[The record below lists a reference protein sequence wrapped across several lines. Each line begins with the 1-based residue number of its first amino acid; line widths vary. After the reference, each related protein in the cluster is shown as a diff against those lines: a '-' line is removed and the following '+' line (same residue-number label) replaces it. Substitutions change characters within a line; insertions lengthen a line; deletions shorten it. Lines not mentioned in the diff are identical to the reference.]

1 MRPYSILAYNKR
13 STQVFAME
21 FPATTATSH
30 VLSNGL
36 TVILDADSSAPVIST
51 QAWVETGSI
60 HEGRHLGAGI
70 SHLLEHMV
78 FKGTENYDGKEISD
92 TVQAAGGEWN
102 AYTTFD
108 RTVYYIDGPSE
119 SAQTFLKV
127 LTEMVFKPSFPID
140 EFEKEKGV
148 IRREIDMGLD
158 DPDDR
163 NGRLLYSTAYAH
175 DARRHPVIGHM
186 ELFNQ
191 LSHDDMVNYHKERYT
206 TENSFLSISGDFKK
220 ENMLSF
226 LEQITAEI
234 PRSFTHPVT
243 VYTEPKQQGLRSRRN
258 TFAIPASKLTL
269 AWQVP
274 AMDHPDTPALDL
286 LAIILGTGRSSRL
299 YQNVR
304 EQTDLCHHI
313 GAWCM
318 TDPECPG
325 MFAVSAITEHAKR
338 DELQQTILRE
348 IELLKSEDLSK
359 EIAKA
364 TRMALVSQFR
374 TLTTASG
381 RASDLASNWHETR
394 NLDFTRDYVDL
405 LHKVSC
411 EDLRRA
417 AQAHLTTER
426 LTLTSLDP
434 EESKEKDT
442 RSAATHQ
449 RGDIRKHTLA
459 NGLTLITQQDTRLP
473 TVSMTMATLTGLP
486 SETSANN
493 GINNLLSKILPK
505 GTTTRSA
512 EQIAASMDSMGASF
526 GVSCGNNTT
535 LSSGSCLS
543 PDIEPVMEILADIIA
558 NPLLP
563 QDSLERER
571 EAMIAGLREQ
581 ANDPLAVAFKQL
593 RPSLFGPTGYG
604 LSSSGTE
611 DSLHRLDREMLADH
625 HQKYFTANNSVI
637 AIFGDI
643 DPDHAFQLAN
653 QYFGSL
659 PSGERFSHAQQET
672 PSPSSHE
679 LHLDKQQAVLAVGF
693 TGASAYDED
702 NLALELIHDY
712 CTDMAGP
719 LFTKIREE
727 LGLAYYVSATQF
739 HGSTTGMFAFYLGT
753 SPDQLETA
761 KTHLLEEIKTI
772 ATNGIPDDIL
782 ESVKTTWLA
791 SHALAN
797 QKPSSL
803 ARLSA
808 IDCLLGFPPDH
819 HLQAPDQIRALSTAD
834 IKAAAAKY
842 FNTLEPVIVSVS
854 P

>member
-1 MRPYSILAYNKR
+1 M
-13 STQVFAME
+13 Q
-21 FPATTATSH
+21 FPATKATSH
-30 VLSNGL
+30 ILKNGL

-60 HEGRHLGAGI
+60 HEGRHLGAGL

-78 FKGTENYDGKEISD
+78 FKGTENYDGKAISD

-108 RTVYYIDGPSE
+108 RTVYYIDGPSD
-119 SAQTFLKV
+119 SAETFLKV
-127 LTEMVFKPSFPID
+127 LTEMVFKPSFPVD

-148 IRREIDMGLD
+148 IRREIDMGMD

-206 TENSFLSISGDFKK
+206 TENTFLSISGDFNK
-220 ENMLSF
+220 EAMLSF
-226 LEQITAEI
+226 LDEITSEI

-243 VYTEPKQQGLRSRRN
+243 VYKEPIQQGLRRHRK
-258 TFAIPASKLTL
+258 TFAIPASKLTM

-286 LAIILGTGRSSRL
+286 LATILGTGRSSRL
-299 YQNVR
+299 YRNIR

-318 TDPECPG
+318 SDPECPG
-325 MFAVSAITEHAKR
+325 LFAVSAITEHSKR
-338 DELQQTILRE
+338 DELQQTILNE
-348 IELLKSEDLSK
+348 IESLKTEDLSE
-359 EIAKA
+359 EITKA

-394 NLDFTRDYVDL
+394 NLDFTRDYVGLLNKVTSDDL
-405 LHKVSC
+405 Q
-411 EDLRRA
+411 RA
-417 AQAHLTTER
+417 AQTHLTEQR

-434 EESKEKDT
+434 DDSEEADT
-442 RSAATHQ
+442 TTSSTHL
-449 RGDIRKHTLA
+449 RGEMSTHILP

-473 TVSMTMATLTGLP
+473 TVSITMATLTGLP
-486 SETSANN
+486 SENPANN
-493 GINNLLSKILPK
+493 GINNLLSKLIPK
-505 GTTTRSA
+505 GTTSRSA
-512 EQIAASMDSMGASF
+512 EEIASSMDRMGAGF

-535 LSSGSCLS
+535 LSSASCLS
-543 PDIEPVMEILADIIA
+543 PDIDPVIEILADLIT

-581 ANDPLAVAFKQL
+581 ANDPLSVAFKQL

-611 DSLHRLDREMLADH
+611 DSLSLLDRDMLARH
-625 HQKYFTANNSVI
+625 HKTYFTAKNSVI

-643 DPDHAFQLAN
+643 TSDEAVSLVDKH
-653 QYFGSL
+653 FGAL
-659 PSGERFSHAQQET
+659 PSGERHSHPAQEI

-679 LHLDKQQAVLAVGF
+679 LKLDKQQAVLAVGF
-693 TGASAYDED
+693 TGASAHDED

-719 LFTKIREE
+719 LFTKIRED

-753 SPDQLETA
+753 APDQLETA
-761 KTHLLEEIKTI
+761 KKHLLEEIETI

-808 IDCLLGFPPDH
+808 VDSLLGFPPDH
-819 HLQAPDQIRALSTAD
+819 HLQAPDGIRALTSAE

-842 FNTLEPVIVSVS
+842 LNTNAPVVVSVS

>member
-1 MRPYSILAYNKR
+1 M
-13 STQVFAME
+13 Q
-21 FPATTATSH
+21 FPASKATSH
-30 VLSNGL
+30 ILKNGL
-36 TVILDADSSAPVIST
+36 TVILDSDSSAPVIST

-60 HEGRHLGAGI
+60 HEGRHLGAGL

-78 FKGTENYDGKEISD
+78 FKGTENYDGKAISD

-119 SAQTFLKV
+119 STETFLKV

-148 IRREIDMGLD
+148 IRREIDMGMD

-175 DARRHPVIGHM
+175 DARRQPVIGHM

-206 TENSFLSISGDFKK
+206 TENTFLSISGDFNKG
-220 ENMLSF
+220 EMLSI
-226 LEQITAEI
+226 LEEITTEI

-243 VYTEPKQQGLRSRRN
+243 IYKEPIQQGLRSRRK

-286 LAIILGTGRSSRL
+286 LSIILGTGRSSRL

-313 GAWCM
+313 GSWCM

-325 MFAVSAITEHAKR
+325 LFAVSAITEHAKR
-338 DELQQTILRE
+338 DQLQQTILDE
-348 IELLKSEDLSK
+348 IESLKNEDLSE

-364 TRMALVSQFR
+364 TRMALVSQFS

-405 LHKVSC
+405 LNEVTT
-411 EDLRRA
+411 EDIQRA
-417 AQAHLTTER
+417 AQTHLTTER
-426 LTLTSLDP
+426 LTITSLDP
-434 EESKEKDT
+434 ENSEEAGTTASST
-442 RSAATHQ
+442 QQ
-449 RGDIRKHTLA
+449 RGEMSTHTLA

-473 TVSMTMATLTGLP
+473 TVSITMATLTGLP
-486 SETSANN
+486 SETPANN
-493 GINNLLSKILPK
+493 GINNLLGKLMPK

-512 EQIAASMDSMGASF
+512 EEIASSMDSMGASF

-535 LSSGSCLS
+535 LSSASCLS
-543 PDIEPVMEILADIIA
+543 PDIEPVMEILADMIS

-581 ANDPLAVAFKQL
+581 ANDPLSVAFKQL
-593 RPSLFGPTGYG
+593 RPSLFGTSGYG

-611 DSLHRLDREMLADH
+611 DSLRLLDRDKLSSH
-625 HQKYFTANNSVI
+625 HDTYFTAKNSVI
-637 AIFGDI
+637 AIFGDVTS
-643 DPDHAFQLAN
+643 DEAVNLAN
-653 QYFGSL
+653 KYLGNL
-659 PSGERFSHAQQET
+659 PSGERLTHPTQEI
-672 PSPSSHE
+672 PLPSSHE
-679 LHLDKQQAVLAVGF
+679 LKLDKQQAVLTVGF
-693 TGASAYDED
+693 TGASAHDED
-702 NLALELIHDY
+702 NLALELINDY

-761 KTHLLEEIKTI
+761 KKHLLEEIHAI
-772 ATNGIPDDIL
+772 AADGIPDDIL

-808 IDCLLGFPPDH
+808 IDSLLGFPPDH
-819 HLQAPDQIRALSTAD
+819 HLQAPDAIRALTSAD
-834 IKAAAAKY
+834 IKAAASKY
-842 FNTLEPVIVSVS
+842 FSSNEPVIVSVS

>member
-1 MRPYSILAYNKR
+1 M
-13 STQVFAME
+13 Q
-21 FPATTATSH
+21 FPATRATSH
-30 VLSNGL
+30 VLTNGL
-36 TVILDADSSAPVIST
+36 TVILDADASAPVIST

-60 HEGRHLGAGI
+60 HEGKFLGSGL

-78 FKGTENYDGKEISD
+78 FKGTENYDGKSIAD

-119 SAQTFLKV
+119 SAETFLKV

-148 IRREIDMGLD
+148 IRREIDMGMD

-175 DARRHPVIGHM
+175 DSRRQPVIGHM

-191 LSHDDMVNYHKERYT
+191 LSHDDMLGYHRERYT
-206 TENSFLSISGDFKK
+206 TENAFLSISGDFEKDA
-220 ENMLSF
+220 MLTL
-226 LEQITAEI
+226 LEDITKDI

-243 VYTEPKQQGLRSRRN
+243 IYTEPKQHGLRCRRKK
-258 TFAIPASKLTL
+258 FAIPASKLTL
-269 AWQVP
+269 AWQIP

-286 LAIILGTGRSSRL
+286 LATILGSGRSSRL
-299 YQNVR
+299 YQNIR
-304 EQTDLCHHI
+304 ERTDLCHHI

-318 TDPECPG
+318 SDPECPG
-325 MFAVSAITEHAKR
+325 LFAVSAVADHCKR
-338 DELQQTILRE
+338 DELQQAILHQ
-348 IELLKSEDLSK
+348 IELLQNEDLSE

-394 NLDFTRDYVDL
+394 NLDFTRDYVEL
-405 LHKVSC
+405 LNAVTA
-411 EDLRRA
+411 EDLTRA
-417 AQAHLTTER
+417 ARTHLTTDK
-426 LTLTSLDP
+426 LTITSLDP
-434 EESKEKDT
+434 EDSSEVDAISTSSDEREELKT
-442 RSAATHQ
+442 Y
-449 RGDIRKHTLA
+449 TLA
-459 NGLTLITQQDTRLP
+459 NGLTLITQQDSRLP
-473 TVSMTMATLTGLP
+473 TVSLTIATLTGLP
-486 SETSANN
+486 SETPANN
-493 GINNLLSKILPK
+493 GINSLLAKLLPK
-505 GTTTRSA
+505 GSTSKSA
-512 EQIAASMDSMGASF
+512 EQIATSMDGMGASF

-543 PDIEPVMEILADIIA
+543 PDIGPMMEILADIFA

-563 QDSLERER
+563 EDALERER
-571 EAMIAGLREQ
+571 NAMIAGLREQ
-581 ANDPLAVAFKQL
+581 ANDPLAVAFKRL
-593 RPSLFGPTGYG
+593 RPSLFGPSGYG
-604 LSSSGTE
+604 LSSSGNE
-611 DSLHRLDREMLADH
+611 ESLSTLDREALNAH
-625 HQKYFTANNSVI
+625 HRKHFTAKNSVM

-643 DPDHAFQLAN
+643 DSNEALALAN
-653 QYFGSL
+653 KYFGSL
-659 PSGERFSHAQQET
+659 PEGERMQHPKQEK
-672 PSPSSHE
+672 PPVSSHE
-679 LHLDKQQAVLAVGF
+679 LTLDKQQAVLVVGF

-761 KTHLLEEIKTI
+761 KKHLLEEIRILATEGI
-772 ATNGIPDDIL
+772 APDVL
-782 ESVKTTWLA
+782 ENVKTTWLA

-797 QKPSSL
+797 QKTSSL

-808 IDCLLGFPPDH
+808 LDSLLGFPPDH
-819 HLQAPDQIRALSTAD
+819 HLRAADEVRAITADD
-834 IKAAAAKY
+834 IKAAAGKY
-842 FNTLEPVIVSVS
+842 LGSMEPVIVSVS
-854 P
+854 PSTQ

>member
-1 MRPYSILAYNKR
+1 M
-13 STQVFAME
+13 Q
-21 FPATTATSH
+21 FPATKATSH
-30 VLSNGL
+30 VLENGL
-36 TVILDADSSAPVIST
+36 TVLLDADCSAPVIST

-60 HEGRHLGAGI
+60 HEGDHLGAGL

-78 FKGTENYDGKEISD
+78 FKGTENYDGTEISD

-119 SAQTFLKV
+119 SADTFLKI

-148 IRREIDMGLD
+148 IRREIDMGMD

-191 LSHDDMVNYHKERYT
+191 LSHDDMLNYHKERYT
-206 TENSFLSISGDFKK
+206 TENTFLSISGDFIK
-220 ENMLSF
+220 EEMLSF
-226 LEQITAEI
+226 LEEITQDI

-243 VYTEPKQQGLRSRRN
+243 VYKEPQQHGLRLRRN
-258 TFAIPASKLTL
+258 TFAIPASKLTM
-269 AWQVP
+269 AWQIP
-274 AMDHPDTPALDL
+274 AMGHPDAPALDL
-286 LAIILGTGRSSRL
+286 LAMILGTGRSSRL
-299 YQNVR
+299 YQNIR
-304 EQTDLCHHI
+304 ERSELCHHI

-325 MFAVSAITEHAKR
+325 LFAVSAITDHAKR
-338 DELQQTILRE
+338 DELQETILGE
-348 IELLKSEDLSK
+348 IELLKNEDLSK
-359 EIAKA
+359 EITKA
-364 TRMALVSQFR
+364 TRMSLVSQFR

-394 NLDFTRDYVDL
+394 NLDFTRDYIEMLEKVTADDL
-405 LHKVSC
+405 T
-411 EDLRRA
+411 RA
-417 AQAHLTTER
+417 ARAHLIPEK
-426 LTLTSLDP
+426 LTVTSLDP
-434 EESKEKDT
+434 EQSAEKDL
-442 RSAATHQ
+442 ATAQPRQ
-449 RGDIRKHTLA
+449 RGEITTHTLA

-473 TVSMTMATLTGLP
+473 TVSMTIATLTGLP
-486 SETSANN
+486 SETPANN
-493 GINNLLSKILPK
+493 GINSLLSKILTK

-512 EQIAASMDSMGASF
+512 QQIADEMDSMGASF

-543 PDIEPVMEILADIIA
+543 PDLDIMLEILADSFA

-563 QDSLERER
+563 EDSLERER
-571 EAMIAGLREQ
+571 KAMIAGLQEQ
-581 ANDPLAVAFKQL
+581 ANDPLSVAFKRL
-593 RPSLFGPTGYG
+593 RPSLFGEDGYG

-611 DSLHRLDREMLADH
+611 DSLAQLDRDILVAH
-625 HQKYFTANNSVI
+625 HQKYFTAKNSVI
-637 AIFGDI
+637 AIFGDVESE
-643 DPDHAFQLAN
+643 LALELVN
-653 QYFGSL
+653 KHFGSL
-659 PSGERFSHAQQET
+659 PCGERFSHPQQEI
-672 PSPSSHE
+672 PSPSSHD

-693 TGASAYDED
+693 IGASAHDED

-739 HGSTTGMFAFYLGT
+739 HGTSTGMFAFYLGT
-753 SPDQLETA
+753 SPEQLETA
-761 KTHLLEEIKTI
+761 QKHLLEEINNI
-772 ATNGIPDDIL
+772 AQNGIPDKVL

-797 QKPSSL
+797 QKPGSL

-808 IDCLLGFPPDH
+808 IDSLLGFEADH
-819 HLQAPDQIRALSTAD
+819 HLQTPDKIRSLKSED

-842 FNTLEPVIVSVS
+842 FASSQPVIVTVC

>member
-1 MRPYSILAYNKR
+1 M
-13 STQVFAME
+13 Q
-21 FPATTATSH
+21 FPATKATSH
-30 VLSNGL
+30 ILKNGL
-36 TVILDADSSAPVIST
+36 TVILDADASAPVIST

-60 HEGRHLGAGI
+60 HEGAHLGAGL

-78 FKGTENYDGKEISD
+78 FKGTENYDGKAISD

-119 SAQTFLKV
+119 SAETFLKV

-148 IRREIDMGLD
+148 IRREIDMGMD

-191 LSHDDMVNYHKERYT
+191 LSHEDMLNYHKERYT
-206 TENSFLSISGDFKK
+206 TENTFLSISGDFDK
-220 ENMLSF
+220 EEMLSF
-226 LEQITAEI
+226 LEQITTEI

-243 VYTEPKQQGLRSRRN
+243 VYKEPIQQGLRRRRK
-258 TFAIPASKLTL
+258 TFAIPASKLTM
-269 AWQVP
+269 AWQIP
-274 AMDHPDTPALDL
+274 AMEHPDTPALDL
-286 LAIILGTGRSSRL
+286 LATILGAGRSSRL
-299 YQNVR
+299 YQNIR
-304 EQTDLCHHI
+304 ERTDLCHHI

-318 TDPECPG
+318 SDPECHG
-325 MFAVSAITEHAKR
+325 LFAVSAITEHSKR
-338 DELQQTILRE
+338 EELQKTILNE
-348 IELLKSEDLSK
+348 IASLKTDDLSE
-359 EIAKA
+359 EITKA

-394 NLDFTRDYVDL
+394 NLDFTRDYVEL
-405 LHKVSC
+405 LNKVTT
-411 EDLRRA
+411 EDLHRA
-417 AQAHLTTER
+417 AQTHLTPDR

-434 EESKEKDT
+434 EDSKEPDT
-442 RSAATHQ
+442 ASKSAHQ
-449 RGDIRKHTLA
+449 RGEMSTHVLP

-473 TVSMTMATLTGLP
+473 TVSITMATLTGLP
-486 SETSANN
+486 SETPANN
-493 GINNLLSKILPK
+493 GINNLLSKLMPK
-505 GTTTRSA
+505 GTKTRSA
-512 EQIAASMDSMGASF
+512 EEIASNMDRMGASF

-543 PDIEPVMEILADIIA
+543 PDIEPVMAILADIIC

-563 QDSLERER
+563 QDALERER
-571 EAMIAGLREQ
+571 EAMVAGLREQ

-593 RPSLFGPTGYG
+593 RPSLFGPSGYG

-611 DSLHRLDREMLADH
+611 ESLGSLDRDMLASH
-625 HQKYFTANNSVI
+625 HKTYFTAKNSVI

-643 DPDHAFQLAN
+643 TAEDALNLAN
-653 QYFGSL
+653 KYLGSL
-659 PSGERFSHAQQET
+659 PSGERLSHPTQEL
-672 PSPSSHE
+672 PFPSSHE
-679 LHLDKQQAVLAVGF
+679 LKLDKQQAVLAVGF
-693 TGASAYDED
+693 AGASAHDED

-739 HGSTTGMFAFYLGT
+739 HGTTTGMFAFYLGT

-761 KTHLLEEIKTI
+761 KKHLLEEINEI
-772 ATNGIPDDIL
+772 ALNGIPDDIL

-797 QKPSSL
+797 QKPSAL

-808 IDCLLGFPPDH
+808 IDSLLGFSADH
-819 HLQAPDQIRALSTAD
+819 HLRAPEAIRALSSAD
-834 IKAAAAKY
+834 IKAAANKY
-842 FNTLEPVIVSVS
+842 LKTNGPVIVSVS

>member
-1 MRPYSILAYNKR
+1 M
-13 STQVFAME
+13 Q
-21 FPATTATSH
+21 FPATKATSH
-30 VLSNGL
+30 ILKNGL

-51 QAWVETGSI
+51 QAWVATGSI
-60 HEGRHLGAGI
+60 HEGNHLGAGL

-78 FKGTENYDGKEISD
+78 FKGTANYDGKAISD

-119 SAQTFLKV
+119 SAETFLKV

-148 IRREIDMGLD
+148 IRREIDMGMD

-175 DARRHPVIGHM
+175 DSRRHPVIGHM

-206 TENSFLSISGDFKK
+206 TENSFLSISGDFDKD
-220 ENMLSF
+220 EMLSF
-226 LEQITAEI
+226 LEEVTADI
-234 PRSFTHPVT
+234 QRSFTHPVT
-243 VYTEPKQQGLRSRRN
+243 VYKEPIQQGMRSRRK

-299 YQNVR
+299 YQNIR

-325 MFAVSAITEHAKR
+325 MFAVSAIAEHAKR
-338 DELQQTILRE
+338 DELQQTILNE
-348 IELLKSEDLSK
+348 IESLKTDDLSE
-359 EIAKA
+359 EITKA

-374 TLTTASG
+374 TLATASG

-394 NLDFTRDYVDL
+394 NLDFTRDYVGL
-405 LHKVSC
+405 LNKVTG
-411 EDLRRA
+411 EDLKRA
-417 AQAHLTTER
+417 AQAHLSADH

-434 EESKEKDT
+434 DDSEEAA
-442 RSAATHQ
+442 RSSSSTHQ
-449 RGDIRKHTLA
+449 RGEMHTHVLP

-473 TVSMTMATLTGLP
+473 TVSITMATLTGLP
-486 SETSANN
+486 SESPANN
-493 GINNLLSKILPK
+493 GINNLLSKLMPK
-505 GTTTRSA
+505 GTATRSA
-512 EQIAASMDSMGASF
+512 EEIAASMDRMGASF

-543 PDIEPVMEILADIIA
+543 PDIEPVMEILADMIA
-558 NPLLP
+558 NPLIP

-571 EAMIAGLREQ
+571 EAMIVGLREQ
-581 ANDPLAVAFKQL
+581 ANDPLSVAFKQL
-593 RPSLFGPTGYG
+593 RPALFGPSGYG

-611 DSLHRLDREMLADH
+611 LSLGSLDRDMLASH
-625 HQKYFTANNSVI
+625 HKAHFTAKNSVI

-643 DPDHAFQLAN
+643 SADDAVNLAN
-653 QYFGSL
+653 KYLGSL
-659 PSGERFSHAQQET
+659 PSGERLSHAKQEI
-672 PSPSSHE
+672 PAPSSHE
-679 LHLDKQQAVLAVGF
+679 LKLDKQQAVLAVGY
-693 TGASAYDED
+693 TGASAHDED

-719 LFTKIREE
+719 LFTKIRED

-739 HGSTTGMFAFYLGT
+739 HGCSTGMFAFYLGT

-761 KTHLLEEIKTI
+761 QKHLMEEINTI
-772 ATNGIPDDIL
+772 AINGIPDDVL

-808 IDCLLGFPPDH
+808 IDSLLGFSPDH
-819 HLQAPDQIRALSTAD
+819 HLKAPDAIRSLTSAD
-834 IKAAAAKY
+834 IKAAASKY
-842 FNTLEPVIVSVS
+842 LNTSEPVIVSVS

>member
-220 ENMLSF
+220 EDMLSF
-226 LEQITAEI
+226 LEQITTEI

-243 VYTEPKQQGLRSRRN
+243 VYIEPKQQGLRSRRN

-434 EESKEKDT
+434 EESEEKDT
-442 RSAATHQ
+442 HICCHSS
-449 RGDIRKHTLA
+449 
-459 NGLTLITQQDTRLP
+459 TR
-473 TVSMTMATLTGLP
+473 
-486 SETSANN
+486 
-493 GINNLLSKILPK
+493 
-505 GTTTRSA
+505 R
-512 EQIAASMDSMGASF
+512 
-526 GVSCGNNTT
+526 
-535 LSSGSCLS
+535 
-543 PDIEPVMEILADIIA
+543 
-558 NPLLP
+558 
-563 QDSLERER
+563 
-571 EAMIAGLREQ
+571 
-581 ANDPLAVAFKQL
+581 
-593 RPSLFGPTGYG
+593 
-604 LSSSGTE
+604 
-611 DSLHRLDREMLADH
+611 
-625 HQKYFTANNSVI
+625 
-637 AIFGDI
+637 
-643 DPDHAFQLAN
+643 
-653 QYFGSL
+653 
-659 PSGERFSHAQQET
+659 
-672 PSPSSHE
+672 
-679 LHLDKQQAVLAVGF
+679 
-693 TGASAYDED
+693 
-702 NLALELIHDY
+702 
-712 CTDMAGP
+712 
-719 LFTKIREE
+719 
-727 LGLAYYVSATQF
+727 
-739 HGSTTGMFAFYLGT
+739 
-753 SPDQLETA
+753 
-761 KTHLLEEIKTI
+761 
-772 ATNGIPDDIL
+772 
-782 ESVKTTWLA
+782 
-791 SHALAN
+791 N
-797 QKPSSL
+797 QKAHPRQWTYTDHSTRHASTN
-803 ARLSA
+803 RLHDHGNPHRPA
-808 IDCLLGFPPDH
+808 I
-819 HLQAPDQIRALSTAD
+819 
-834 IKAAAAKY
+834 
-842 FNTLEPVIVSVS
+842 
-854 P
+854 

>member
-1 MRPYSILAYNKR
+1 M
-13 STQVFAME
+13 Q
-21 FPATTATSH
+21 FPATKATSH
-30 VLSNGL
+30 VLENGL
-36 TVILDADSSAPVIST
+36 TVILDADCSAPVIST

-60 HEGRHLGAGI
+60 HEGKFLGSGL

-78 FKGTENYDGKEISD
+78 FKGTKNYDGKAISD

-119 SAQTFLKV
+119 SAEIFLKV

-148 IRREIDMGLD
+148 IRREIDMGMD

-191 LSHDDMVNYHKERYT
+191 LSHDDMVSYHRERYT
-206 TENSFLSISGDFKK
+206 TENAFLSISGDFQKDA
-220 ENMLSF
+220 MLSL
-226 LEQITAEI
+226 LECITEDI

-243 VYTEPKQQGLRSRRN
+243 IYTEPKQHGFRSRRK

-269 AWQVP
+269 AWQIP
-274 AMDHPDTPALDL
+274 AMDHPDTPALDI
-286 LAIILGTGRSSRL
+286 LATILGSGRSSRL
-299 YQNVR
+299 YQNIR
-304 EQTDLCHHI
+304 ERSDLCHHI

-318 TDPECPG
+318 SDPECSG
-325 MFAVSAITEHAKR
+325 LFAVSAISDRCHR
-338 DELQQTILRE
+338 DELQQAILHE
-348 IELLKSEDLSK
+348 IELLKSEDLSG
-359 EIAKA
+359 EVAKA

-374 TLTTASG
+374 TLATASG

-394 NLDFTRDYVDL
+394 NLDFTRHYVELLNAVSSDDL
-405 LHKVSC
+405 M
-411 EDLRRA
+411 RA
-417 AQAHLTTER
+417 AQAHLTTES
-426 LTLTSLDP
+426 LTITSLDP
-434 EESKEKDT
+434 EDSVEGGIISL
-442 RSAATHQ
+442 ATNE
-449 RGDIRKHTLA
+449 RGEMKTHTLA
-459 NGLTLITQQDTRLP
+459 NGLTLITQQDSRLP
-473 TVSMTMATLTGLP
+473 TVSLTIATLTGLP
-486 SETSANN
+486 SETPANN
-493 GINNLLSKILPK
+493 GINSLLGKLLPK

-512 EQIAASMDSMGASF
+512 EQIATSMDGMGASF

-543 PDIEPVMEILADIIA
+543 PDIGPMMEIIADIFT

-563 QDSLERER
+563 EEALKRER
-571 EAMIAGLREQ
+571 KAMIAGLREQ

-593 RPSLFGPTGYG
+593 RPSLFGPEGYG
-604 LSSSGTE
+604 LSTSGTE
-611 DSLHRLDREMLADH
+611 QSLSALNQDMLKAH
-625 HQKYFTANNSVI
+625 HQKHFTAKNSVM

-643 DPDHAFQLAN
+643 APDEALALAN
-653 QYFGSL
+653 KHFGSL
-659 PSGERFSHAQQET
+659 PEGERMQHPKQET
-672 PSPSSHE
+672 PPVSSHD
-679 LHLDKQQAVLAVGF
+679 LTLDKQQAVLVVGF

-702 NLALELIHDY
+702 NLALELINDY

-727 LGLAYYVSATQF
+727 LGLAYYVSSSQF
-739 HGSTTGMFAFYLGT
+739 HGTTTGMFAFYLGT

-761 KTHLLEEIKTI
+761 KKHLLEEIETL
-772 ATNGIPDDIL
+772 ATEGIPDDVL

-791 SHALAN
+791 SHALGN
-797 QKPSSL
+797 QKISSL

-808 IDCLLGFPPDH
+808 LDCLLGFPPDH
-819 HLQAPDQIRALSTAD
+819 HLHAPEHIRALKAED

-842 FNTLEPVIVSVS
+842 LGGREPVIVSVS
-854 P
+854 PKSQ

>member
-1 MRPYSILAYNKR
+1 MSSHSILAYNKR
-13 STQVFAME
+13 STQVSAMQ
-21 FPATTATSH
+21 FPATKATSH
-30 VLSNGL
+30 ILKNGL
-36 TVILDADSSAPVIST
+36 TVILDADESAPVIST

-60 HEGRHLGAGI
+60 HEGAHLGAGL

-78 FKGTENYDGKEISD
+78 FKGTENYDGKAISD

-119 SAQTFLKV
+119 SSETFLKV

-148 IRREIDMGLD
+148 IRREIDMGMD

-206 TENSFLSISGDFKK
+206 TENTFLSISGDFNK
-220 ENMLSF
+220 EEMLSF
-226 LEQITAEI
+226 LEEITTEI

-243 VYTEPKQQGLRSRRN
+243 VYKEPIQQGFRSRRK

-269 AWQVP
+269 AWQIP

-286 LAIILGTGRSSRL
+286 LATILGAGRSSRL
-299 YQNVR
+299 YQNIR
-304 EQTDLCHHI
+304 ERTDLCHHI

-318 TDPECPG
+318 SDPECSG
-325 MFAVSAITEHAKR
+325 LFAVSAITEHSKR

-348 IELLKSEDLSK
+348 IESLKTDDLSE

-381 RASDLASNWHETR
+381 RASDLASNWHEAR
-394 NLDFTRDYVDL
+394 NLDFTRDYVNL
-405 LHKVSC
+405 LNEVTG
-411 EDLRRA
+411 EDLHRA
-417 AQAHLTTER
+417 AQTHLTHGH

-434 EESKEKDT
+434 EDSEEANT
-442 RSAATHQ
+442 TTNSAHQ
-449 RGDIRKHTLA
+449 RGEMSTHVLA

-473 TVSMTMATLTGLP
+473 TVSITMATLTGLP
-486 SETSANN
+486 TETPANN
-493 GINNLLSKILPK
+493 GINNLLSKLMPK
-505 GTTTRSA
+505 GTSTRSA
-512 EQIAASMDSMGASF
+512 EEIASSMDRMGASF

-543 PDIEPVMEILADIIA
+543 PDIEPMIEILADMIC

-563 QDSLERER
+563 QDALERER

-581 ANDPLAVAFKQL
+581 ANDPLAVAFKQM
-593 RPSLFGPTGYG
+593 RPSLFGPSGYG

-611 DSLHRLDREMLADH
+611 DSLGSLDQEMLISH
-625 HQKYFTANNSVI
+625 HKTYFTAKNSVI

-643 DPDHAFQLAN
+643 TCDDVLNLAN
-653 QYFGSL
+653 KYFGTL
-659 PSGERFSHAQQET
+659 PSGERLSHPTQAI

-679 LHLDKQQAVLAVGF
+679 LKLDKQQAVLAVGF
-693 TGASAYDED
+693 AGASAHDED

-719 LFTKIREE
+719 LFTKIRED

-761 KTHLLEEIKTI
+761 KKHLIEEINTI
-772 ATNGIPDDIL
+772 ALNGIPDDVL

-808 IDCLLGFPPDH
+808 IDSLLGFSPDH
-819 HLQAPDQIRALSTAD
+819 HLHAPDAIRALTSAD
-834 IKAAAAKY
+834 IKAAANKY
-842 FNTLEPVIVSVS
+842 LNTNEPVIVSVS

>member
-1 MRPYSILAYNKR
+1 M
-13 STQVFAME
+13 Q
-21 FPATTATSH
+21 FPATKATSH
-30 VLSNGL
+30 ILKNGL

-51 QAWVETGSI
+51 QAWVATGSI
-60 HEGRHLGAGI
+60 HEGNHLGAGL

-78 FKGTENYDGKEISD
+78 FKGTANYDGKAISD

-119 SAQTFLKV
+119 SAETFLKV

-148 IRREIDMGLD
+148 IRREIDMGMD

-175 DARRHPVIGHM
+175 DSRRHPVIGHM

-206 TENSFLSISGDFKK
+206 TENSFLSISGDFDKD
-220 ENMLSF
+220 EMLSF
-226 LEQITAEI
+226 LEEVTADI
-234 PRSFTHPVT
+234 QRSFTHPVT
-243 VYTEPKQQGLRSRRN
+243 VYKEPIQQGMRSRRK

-299 YQNVR
+299 YQNIR

-325 MFAVSAITEHAKR
+325 MFAVSAIAEHAKR
-338 DELQQTILRE
+338 DELQQTILNE
-348 IELLKSEDLSK
+348 IESLKTDDLSE
-359 EIAKA
+359 EITKA

-374 TLTTASG
+374 TLATASG

-394 NLDFTRDYVDL
+394 NLDFTRDYVGL
-405 LHKVSC
+405 LNKVTG
-411 EDLRRA
+411 EDLKRA
-417 AQAHLTTER
+417 AKAHLSADH

-434 EESKEKDT
+434 DDSEEAASN
-442 RSAATHQ
+442 SSATHQ
-449 RGDIRKHTLA
+449 RGEMSTHVLP

-473 TVSMTMATLTGLP
+473 TVSITMATLTGLP
-486 SETSANN
+486 SESPANN
-493 GINNLLSKILPK
+493 GINNLLSKLMPK
-505 GTTTRSA
+505 GTATRSA
-512 EQIAASMDSMGASF
+512 EEIAASMDRMGASF

-543 PDIEPVMEILADIIA
+543 PDIEPVMEILADMIA
-558 NPLLP
+558 NPLIP

-571 EAMIAGLREQ
+571 EAMIVGLREQ
-581 ANDPLAVAFKQL
+581 ANDPLSVAFKQL
-593 RPSLFGPTGYG
+593 RPALFGPSGYG

-611 DSLHRLDREMLADH
+611 LSLGSLDRDMLASH
-625 HQKYFTANNSVI
+625 HKAHFTAKNSVI

-643 DPDHAFQLAN
+643 SADDAVNLAN
-653 QYFGSL
+653 KYLGSL
-659 PSGERFSHAQQET
+659 PSGERLSHAKQEI
-672 PSPSSHE
+672 PAPSSHE
-679 LHLDKQQAVLAVGF
+679 LKLDKQQAVLAVGY
-693 TGASAYDED
+693 TGASAHDED

-719 LFTKIREE
+719 LFTKIRED

-739 HGSTTGMFAFYLGT
+739 HGCSTGMFAFYLGT

-761 KTHLLEEIKTI
+761 QKHLMEEINTI
-772 ATNGIPDDIL
+772 AINGIPDDVL

-808 IDCLLGFPPDH
+808 IDSLLGFSPDH
-819 HLQAPDQIRALSTAD
+819 HLKAPDAIRSLTSAD
-834 IKAAAAKY
+834 IKAAASKY
-842 FNTLEPVIVSVS
+842 LNTSEPVIVSVS